1 MTRRLLVA
9 VICLLCVS
17 TPAFGDSVQPITAKK
32 QQVDSKIQA
41 LKDSLGA
48 RKASESSLQ
57 TQIDG
62 FTSQIRTLE
71 TKVGDVSLKLTT
83 LERDVRLHQQ
93 RLHALAQLYVLQTQR
108 LNTLK
113 AQYDTALKH
122 LTERLVTIYMS
133 GEPSTWEVYLGSG
146 SLNDMISQSD
156 FVRRIGHEDK
166 LIAAKVD
173 QAKRSM
179 QASRVKTRAV
189 RSKVK
194 GEERVIAARAAQTRS
209 VKLTLL
215 GAKNALDVDRQQKLV
230 ALSSLSAKDRAEAE
244 EIDALKAASESLAA
258 QIRAAQQ
265 TNSGAPT
272 ATPSSAGL
280 IWPVS
285 GPVTSPYGWRWGRMH
300 EGIDIGVSTGT
311 PIRAAA
317 TGKVIYCGWEE
328 GYGNLVILDNGGNL
342 ATAYGHQSS
351 IAVTCGQVVS
361 QGQTLGY
368 VGCTGHCT
376 GPHLHFEVRIN
387 GNPVDPMGYL

>member
-83 LERDVRLHQQ
+83 LERDVRLHQR

-215 GAKNALDVDRQQKLV
+215 GAKNALDADRQQKLV